1 MQSYV
6 VDVSRRKGGGAA
18 NQQHSASYCIK
29 KKNKLF
35 FLKAV
40 DLAGSQDLVWLTKTN
55 IGLGQV
61 QNQKKDE
68 AALREIKYSNKL

>member
-1 MQSYV
+1 M
-6 VDVSRRKGGGAA
+6 RL
-18 NQQHSASYCIK
+18 K
-29 KKNKLF
+29 KKAKFF

-40 DLAGSQDLVWLTKTN
+40 DLAGSQELVWLTKTN

-61 QNQKKDE
+61 QNQKKKDE